1 MFFSIHFRYFVVPGA
16 LATSLAAPLAYA
28 QAADDGAYDLDTLVI
43 TASGFE
49 QRIADAPASIT
60 VIGAE
65 EFEGRSNETVVD
77 IVEDVAGVTIEQG
90 GKLSGATVSIRG
102 LPEEYVLFLVDGKP
116 VGSTEEA
123 FYNGWGSG
131 QKTGYLPPASAI
143 DRVEVIRGPMS
154 SLYGTDAAGG
164 VINIITKPVPGTWDG
179 SLTLGTTVPQDEDAG
194 NSREGRFYLSG
205 PIVEDA
211 LGLTLYGQAH
221 DREADSFVPGLPEG
235 QRRTLGGKLSW
246 SLNENNDLDFEVRR
260 TRQDFETTEDNATR
274 TGDVQNE
281 FLSYGLTHTLRWGA
295 GFETTTFLIDED
307 VDITNGDLE
316 SSYGKTEFNTKT
328 TMALGRHTL
337 TFGADYT
344 EETTEHDEARFSP
357 SVATGLERWHYA
369 LFAEDEVQ
377 LTDEFAVTFGL
388 RYDENE
394 NYGSQI
400 TPRVYGVYAVSPN
413 LTIKGGVSGGYKVP
427 ELKQADD
434 LIAEPSGGPRNNA
447 LDIGNTD
454 LEPEESTN
462 YEIGAVWNAPSGLQ
476 LGGTIYHT
484 TFRNKIDR
492 ETVCD
497 TPEADRF
504 TLGGQTAG
512 TCSYG
517 GIDNYVF
524 TSEYV
529 NREEAR
535 LSGVELTFDMPL
547 GDFDLSGNY
556 TYADSEITSGDAE
569 GDPFTNT
576 PMHKVNLGLDW
587 KPQASDFGAWGDVRY
602 RSETNVVAED
612 DRVPGY
618 TLVDAGMTYD
628 FNRTFAGAFAVYNV
642 FDKQMDSETFG
653 QILEGR
659 RFYVGLTSRF

>member
-1 MFFSIHFRYFVVPGA
+1 MSMSVPYRQFALPGA
-16 LATSLAAPLAYA
+16 VATSLAAPLAQA
-28 QAADDGAYDLDTLVI
+28 QTADEAAYDLETLVI

-60 VIGAE
+60 VIGSE
-65 EFEGRSNETVVD
+65 EFEGRANETVVD
-77 IVEDVAGVTIEQG
+77 IVKDVAGVTIEQG

-102 LPEEYVLFLVDGKP
+102 LPEDYVLFLVDGKP

-164 VINIITKPVPGTWDG
+164 VINIITKPVPSTWEG
-179 SLTLGTTVPQDEDAG
+179 SLTLGTTVPQDEDTG
-194 NSREGRFYLSG
+194 HSREGRFYLSG
-205 PIVEDA
+205 PIVEDK

-221 DREADSFVPGLPEG
+221 DREADSFVPGMPEG

-260 TRQDFETTEDNATR
+260 TRQDFEATEDNATR

-295 GFETTTFLIDED
+295 GFETTTFLIDEN
-307 VDITNGDLE
+307 VDISNGDLE

-328 TMALGRHTL
+328 NVTLGRHTL

-369 LFAEDEVQ
+369 LFAEDEFQ
-377 LTDEFAVTFGL
+377 MTDDFALTLGL

-400 TPRVYGVYAVSPN
+400 TPRVYGVYKATPN
-413 LTIKGGVSGGYKVP
+413 LTIKGGISGGYKVP

-462 YEIGAVWNAPSGLQ
+462 YEIGAVWDAPSGLQ

-492 ETVCD
+492 ESLCD
-497 TPEADRF
+497 TPEEDRF
-504 TLGGQTAG
+504 QLGGQTSG

-517 GIDNYVF
+517 GVDNYVF

-529 NREEAR
+529 NRENAR
-535 LSGVELTFDMPL
+535 LSGVELTFDMPF

-587 KPQASDFGAWGDVRY
+587 NPASSALGAWTDVNY

-612 DRVPGY
+612 DPVPGY
-618 TLVDAGMTYD
+618 TLVDSGMTYD
-628 FNRTFAGAFAVYNV
+628 FNDSFTGAFAVYNV
-642 FDKQMDSETFG
+642 FDKQMDSETYG
-653 QILEGR
+653 QILDGR